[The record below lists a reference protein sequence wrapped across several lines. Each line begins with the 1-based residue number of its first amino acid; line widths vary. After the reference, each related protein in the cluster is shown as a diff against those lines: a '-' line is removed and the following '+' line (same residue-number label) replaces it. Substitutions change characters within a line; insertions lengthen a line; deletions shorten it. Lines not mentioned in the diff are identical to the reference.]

1 MGVSSSASSQGMDR
15 FSSSSCL
22 FPDVE
27 KVSSGDPGKAHL
39 NSGVQRRVG
48 QIIILEKYYVIFL
61 FIFILFFTRSVF
73 YVCIEYCI

>member
-1 MGVSSSASSQGMDR
+1 MAVSSSASSQGMDR

-27 KVSSGDPGKAHL
+27 KVSSGDPGMAHL

-48 QIIILEKYYVIFL
+48 QIIILEKYYEIFSFL
-61 FIFILFFTRSVF
+61 LFFYFLLGLSSTCV
-73 YVCIEYCI
+73 

>member
-1 MGVSSSASSQGMDR
+1 MDR

-27 KVSSGDPGKAHL
+27 KVSSGDPGMAHL
-39 NSGVQRRVG
+39 KSGGQRRVG

-61 FIFILFFTRSVF
+61 FVYFIYFCSVCLLRV
-73 YVCIEYCI
+73 YRTLYLD